1 MSCGSA
7 KSDLQIKITLFLL
20 RKNYII
26 KRKAKGDTMKKLLVA
41 LFVVFATAFSAD
53 AYQVLSSK
61 ELGQLDAKNQN
72 VVVKCTTDTG
82 KVSNQTCSLRRYAK
96 CTGAG
101 NAKKCSGWQPWTD
114 LRTPGK
120 QYADWKTAAS
130 ACCRAMGLR

>member
-1 MSCGSA
+1 
-7 KSDLQIKITLFLL
+7 
-20 RKNYII
+20 
-26 KRKAKGDTMKKLLVA
+26 MKKI
-41 LFVVFATAFSAD
+41 FTAFLIIFSTVVSAN
-53 AYQVLSSK
+53 AYQVLSSR
-61 ELGQLDAKNQN
+61 ELGQRDAKNQN

-82 KVSNQTCSLRRYAK
+82 KMSNQTCSLRRYAK
-96 CTGAG
+96 CSGEG

>member
-1 MSCGSA
+1 
-7 KSDLQIKITLFLL
+7 
-20 RKNYII
+20 
-26 KRKAKGDTMKKLLVA
+26 MKKLLLSA
-41 LFVVFATAFSAD
+41 LIVFSTALSAN

-96 CTGAG
+96 CSGAG
-101 NAKKCSGWQPWTD
+101 STKKCSGWQPWTD

-120 QYADWKTAAS
+120 QYSDWKTAAS

>member
-1 MSCGSA
+1 MELG
-7 KSDLQIKITLFLL
+7 
-20 RKNYII
+20 
-26 KRKAKGDTMKKLLVA
+26 KGDKMKKLFVA
-41 LFVVFATAFSAD
+41 IFVVFSCALSAN

-61 ELGQLDAKNQN
+61 ELGQFDAKNQN
-72 VVVKCTTDTG
+72 VVVKCTTEMG

-96 CTGAG
+96 CSGEG

-120 QYADWKTAAS
+120 GYADWKTAAS